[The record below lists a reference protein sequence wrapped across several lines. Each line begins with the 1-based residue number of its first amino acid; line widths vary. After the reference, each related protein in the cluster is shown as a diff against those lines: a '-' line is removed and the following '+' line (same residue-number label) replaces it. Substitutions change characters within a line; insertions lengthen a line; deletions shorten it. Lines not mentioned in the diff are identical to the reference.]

1 MLFQFQES
9 MEQKE
14 ENHDK
19 RLNPWCCL
27 ESKSAKANKGKKKA
41 KKKVAKKKKKVAK
54 KKVVDKVAQAQQMLK
69 WMKKM

>member
-1 MLFQFQES
+1 MLPTAIHS
-9 MEQKE
+9 
-14 ENHDK
+14 N

-54 KKVVDKVAQAQQMLK
+54 KKVVDKKAQAQQMLDWIEK
-69 WMKKM
+69 T